1 MFPEQ
6 IFNLKTLVL
15 NMVACDKRNLAHQV
29 LDHVFENAKTLTEY
43 DIIGE
48 CSLKTEH
55 RDLYLKCAEAA
66 YSVALTTEE
75 RFAARSNLIKA
86 YNTMNHPEK
95 ALDLIEQQLM
105 VIPDHFGTLCDK
117 AANISLTGNKDEAEK
132 IIMSLREKYPE
143 KQYDLEAGLSGKYLR
158 EGNFVKGVLSFI
170 AINKPKHKLYDE
182 QLKMKRWDGVARP
195 GKTLYVEGEG
205 GIGDEIINIRFFEK
219 VQRMGMRPILCSPN
233 TKYYQDKNALF
244 RRHGIEILSESYSID
259 VSQPWLPMMSLPA
272 TMNFTEND
280 LWEKPYLFPQ
290 RNAKNKLPSKKFKI
304 GIKCSGNPY
313 FAQDEYRKI
322 PLNLML
328 SYLPEDSE
336 IYYIDKEKIN
346 NSKVIDLSDRIH
358 SWEDTLDFIDQ
369 MDCIV
374 SSCTSL
380 VHAAGAI
387 GKTTFVAVPIAEYY
401 IWTTSRRDHTSPWY
415 GENFHV
421 FRQKKP
427 RDWCEPL
434 SEISKHV
441 FELRDKHNV

>member
-1 MFPEQ
+1 MIATQ
-6 IFNLKTLVL
+6 LIGLKPLVL
-15 NMVACDKRNLAHQV
+15 NLVACDKRNLAHEI
-29 LDHVFENAKTLTEY
+29 LDHVFENAKTLSEY
-43 DIIGE
+43 DVIGE

-55 RDLYLKCAEAA
+55 RSLYLRCAEAA

-86 YNTMNHPEK
+86 YNTMNQPEK
-95 ALDLIEQQLM
+95 ALDLIELQLM
-105 VIPDHFGTLCDK
+105 IIPEDFGTLCDK
-117 AANISLTGNKDEAEK
+117 AANISLMGNKDEAEK

-143 KQYDLEAGLSGKYLR
+143 REYDLEAGLSGKYLR
-158 EGNFVKGVLSFI
+158 EGQFVKGVLSFI

-195 GKTLYVEGEG
+195 GRTVYVEGEG
-205 GIGDEIINIRFFEK
+205 GIGDEIINIRFFE
-219 VQRMGMRPILCSPN
+219 RIENMGMRPILCSPN

-244 RRHGIEILSESYSID
+244 RRHGVEILSESYSID
-259 VSQPWLPMMSLPA
+259 TSQHWIPMMSLPA
-272 TMNFTEND
+272 TMNLTEQD
-280 LWEKPYLFPQ
+280 LWKKPYLFPQ
-290 RNAKNKLPSKKFKI
+290 RNPKNQLTSKKFKI

-322 PLNLML
+322 PLNVML
-328 SYLPEDSE
+328 SYLPEDCE
-336 IYYIDKEKIN
+336 IYYIDTLKIN
-346 NSKVIDLSDRIH
+346 TDKVIYLSDRIS

-401 IWTTSRRDHTSPWY
+401 IWTTSRRDHSSPWY
-415 GENFHV
+415 GDNFHV

-427 RDWCEPL
+427 RDWSDPL

-441 FELRDKHNV
+441 FELRNKHNV